1 MDERTLLKLRR
12 MEQAGE
18 MTSPMRAPVTVHL
31 ALADSED
38 AFDLRG
44 TMDFQDNQV
53 DPATGTMRMRA
64 IVDNSKGL
72 LSPGLFMRVRYPIRE
87 NTDELLVPEESLGSD
102 QGQPF
107 VYVIDKKNQV
117 VFKRVELGPQ
127 VGTQRVIRE
136 GVDKN
141 DRVVVTGLQ
150 RIRRGATVAPEL
162 RTSKVETAEAPAT
175 TKTAHAKTAKND
187 GKAAE

>member
-1 MDERTLLKLRR
+1 
-12 MEQAGE
+12 
-18 MTSPMRAPVTVHL
+18 
-31 ALADSED
+31 
-38 AFDLRG
+38 
-44 TMDFQDNQV
+44 MDFQDNQV

-72 LSPGLFMRVRYPIRE
+72 LSPGLFTRVRYPIRE

-107 VYVIDKKNQV
+107 VYVIGEENKV

-136 GVDKN
+136 GVDKS

-162 RTSKVETAEAPAT
+162 RTDKVETAEAPPAS
-175 TKTAHAKTAKND
+175 KTARAPKTAKND
-187 GKAAE
+187 KAAE